1 MEKKFL
7 DHYQEKIN
15 LDQACYKKSLNYV
28 SSLSEE
34 DTTKF
39 FSKEETTRKDVAKI
53 QNISIYK
60 GLSDNYYH

>member
-1 MEKKFL
+1 M
-7 DHYQEKIN
+7 
-15 LDQACYKKSLNYV
+15 DQACYKKSLNYV